1 MISWDGMLGLYQKA
15 LSIREEQIGLV
26 SSNLVNQDTPGYKAR
41 DVDFKSIMAEATDF
55 DSPLALKS
63 NNTVSITSN
72 KSETPFPIQYRHIT
86 SPSADGNTVDSNV
99 EKTEFMSDVVRYKS
113 TLAFIESRKAALMT
127 VLKGE

>member
-55 DSPLALKS
+55 DSSLPLKS
-63 NNTVSITSN
+63 NNTVSITSDE
-72 KSETPFPIQYRHIT
+72 SETSFPIQYRHIT